1 MAAGHPTEEL
11 GRGSSPSLQQRK
23 REGVAPLSGH
33 AQGAPGGPLVASD
46 RRQAAGGAESG
57 GGSGHPKE
65 EREKGELGLEMKG
78 FVEMVEMSLVVDLRW
93 RRRNW
98 EVWEEEEM

>member
-1 MAAGHPTEEL
+1 M
-11 GRGSSPSLQQRK
+11 
-23 REGVAPLSGH
+23 
-33 AQGAPGGPLVASD
+33 
-46 RRQAAGGAESG
+46 
-57 GGSGHPKE
+57 
-65 EREKGELGLEMKG
+65 EMKG